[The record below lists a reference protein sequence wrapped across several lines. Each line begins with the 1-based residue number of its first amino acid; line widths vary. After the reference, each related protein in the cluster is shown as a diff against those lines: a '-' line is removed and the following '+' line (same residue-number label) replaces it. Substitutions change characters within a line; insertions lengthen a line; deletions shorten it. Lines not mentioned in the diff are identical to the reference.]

1 MNQCI
6 PRNRIHASQLN
17 YFQKI
22 LGCKKPFIPRNES
35 DLSQI
40 SHFEKTLPYKYPCDL
55 VEPGI
60 KCGVIVELNDQPTSI
75 EIKKLLD
82 EKDLPFG
89 IYYLNLVP
97 CTCSCFLRISR
108 KIQALFRKKVTETN
122 CRVHNKEFDVYLRSN
137 QGVSFMKI

>member
-22 LGCKKPFIPRNES
+22 LGYKEPFIPRNES

-40 SHFEKTLPYKYPCDL
+40 SHFEKTLSYKYPCDL

-60 KCGVIVELNDQPTSI
+60 NCGITVELNNEHTSM

-82 EKDLPFG
+82 ERDLPFG
-89 IYYLNLVP
+89 IYYLNRVP
-97 CTCSCFLRISR
+97 CTCSYLLRLSR

-137 QGVSFMKI
+137 QRVSFMKI